1 MKYIVTGK
9 IVNTGEMVS
18 PEQFTQIINKGII
31 LNLKAYHDL
40 GYDNIVFRDY
50 KTNKTRTGVAIV
62 DAESDADVDDLL
74 QKFPAWFKVNWKVT
88 QLNNF

>member
-1 MKYIVTGK
+1 MKYLVTGK

-40 GYDNIVFRDY
+40 GLDNIVFRDHVP
-50 KTNKTRTGVAIV
+50 NKTRTGVAIV
-62 DAESDADVDDLL
+62 DADSDADVDDIL
-74 QKFPAWFKVNWKVT
+74 QKFPVWFNVNWNVT
-88 QLNNF
+88 QLKNF